1 MHPDLSV
8 YLRLMKEGWLITPAL
23 NELPQVQ
30 LEKQEEQ
37 DGFIKVCQEILKRQQ
52 NNKNNNARLLED
64 NTGNDAV
71 EINEFD
77 SEYNFCHFFRILP
90 LLPLSLSRN

>member
-1 MHPDLSV
+1 
-8 YLRLMKEGWLITPAL
+8 MKEGWLITPAL

-52 NNKNNNARLLED
+52 NNKNNARLLEY
-64 NTGNDAV
+64 NTEKWRFGN
-71 EINEFD
+71 EWIWQ
-77 SEYNFCHFFRILP
+77 RIQFLP
-90 LLPLSLSRN
+90 LFRDSSPSASLSRN

>member
-1 MHPDLSV
+1 MHQDLSV

-37 DGFIKVCQEILKRQQ
+37 DGFIKVRQEILKRQQ
-52 NNKNNNARLLED
+52 NNKNNNARLLEYS
-64 NTGNDAV
+64 TGNDAL
-71 EINEFD
+71 EMNEFD
-77 SEYNFCHFFRILP
+77 TE
-90 LLPLSLSRN
+90 